1 MIKHIQKNPWLIT
14 SVQWKYYYEGVAF
27 PLRNNFRNKGW
38 DRKNDVGELVT
49 SKYLL
54 RTLTLGQ
61 ILEGQMISHLLSNNE
76 IYQYIAEA
84 AAITFPS
91 VFYVGNHLILTH
103 SVSLQNG
110 WGIMLADLRKLTVY
124 TEGQIH

>member
-1 MIKHIQKNPWLIT
+1 MGK
-14 SVQWKYYYEGVAF
+14 
-27 PLRNNFRNKGW
+27 
-38 DRKNDVGELVT
+38 LVT

-76 IYQYIAEA
+76 IYQYIVEV
-84 AAITFPS
+84 AAITFLS

-110 WGIMLADLRKLTVY
+110 
-124 TEGQIH
+124 